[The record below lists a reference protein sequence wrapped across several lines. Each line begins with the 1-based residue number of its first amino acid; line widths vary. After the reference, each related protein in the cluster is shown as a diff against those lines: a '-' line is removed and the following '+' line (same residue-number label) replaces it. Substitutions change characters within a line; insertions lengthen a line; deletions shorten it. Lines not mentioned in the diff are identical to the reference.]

1 MPLSI
6 LFAVVCLISVLSFP
20 AKSAANSG
28 WQSYRCGA
36 PNPVKHGSMS
46 IIGEGAYASYLCN
59 PGFALYGAR
68 KLRCLGNG
76 QWSEDSPLCVGKIFE
91 SIISVSYKQSVPK
104 KETEVQWGITK
115 WSKIMSLSMYIS
127 LKSLMS
133 PLSYDTRNITHDWS
147 KTIWRGGDGN
157 LIVQIINSKLLFL
170 LGHWYH

>member
-1 MPLSI
+1 MNKSSFGMPLSI

-20 AKSAANSG
+20 ANSAANSG

-76 QWSEDSPLCVGKIFE
+76 QWSEESPLCVGKIFE
-91 SIISVSYKQSVPK
+91 CIISVSYQSVSK
-104 KETEVQWGITK
+104 KELEV
-115 WSKIMSLSMYIS
+115 
-127 LKSLMS
+127 
-133 PLSYDTRNITHDWS
+133 
-147 KTIWRGGDGN
+147 
-157 LIVQIINSKLLFL
+157 
-170 LGHWYH
+170 